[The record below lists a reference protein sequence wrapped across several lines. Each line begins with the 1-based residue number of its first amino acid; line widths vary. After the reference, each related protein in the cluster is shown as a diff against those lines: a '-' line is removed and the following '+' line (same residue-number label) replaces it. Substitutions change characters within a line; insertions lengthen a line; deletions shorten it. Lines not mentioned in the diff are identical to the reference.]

1 MPATAAAVHELAARE
16 PDSVWFLEGYDEP
29 LAHQLFAGSDLF
41 AMPSR
46 FEPCGLGQLV
56 AKRYGTPPIAHR
68 TGGLADTVRDLDPGD
83 VLCLA
88 DGEGRN
94 GVHLASLGHRVT
106 TVDFSDAAVA
116 KAQLPGVVFS
126 E

>member
-1 MPATAAAVHELAARE
+1 MTNPRPNDRWNA
-16 PDSVWFLEGYDEP
+16 
-29 LAHQLFAGSDLF
+29 
-41 AMPSR
+41 
-46 FEPCGLGQLV
+46 
-56 AKRYGTPPIAHR
+56 RYGGTAEYVYGLEPN
-68 TGGLADTVRDLDPGD
+68 TFLADTVRDLDPGD

-116 KAQLPGVVFS
+116 KASASPGNG
-126 E
+126 